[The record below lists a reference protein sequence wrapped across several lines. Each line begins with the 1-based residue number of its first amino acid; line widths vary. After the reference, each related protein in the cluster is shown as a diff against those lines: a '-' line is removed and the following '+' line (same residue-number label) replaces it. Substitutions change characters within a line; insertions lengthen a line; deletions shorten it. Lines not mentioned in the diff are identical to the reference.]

1 MSRHELIVDNTQANC
16 VFNKYRTI
24 RIPKH
29 MEKRKRRP
37 GGGRKPGEF
46 GKLGA
51 VMSLRLPEDLRDQ
64 LKQAGK
70 RNRRSMSAEL
80 IFRAKDSFRRDR
92 AEKSPSQFAQEV
104 YQRLRALF
112 EDTAGDVA
120 QKVEPKWRKK

>member
-1 MSRHELIVDNTQANC
+1 
-16 VFNKYRTI
+16 
-24 RIPKH
+24 

-64 LKQAGK
+64 LKQAGR
-70 RNRRSMSAEL
+70 RNGRSMSAEL

-92 AEKSPSQFAQEV
+92 AQKSPNQFAQEV
-104 YQRLRALF
+104 YQRLHAMF
-112 EDTAGDVA
+112 EETAREIEDN
-120 QKVEPKWRKK
+120 VEPKWRKK